1 MFVCNDKIVP
11 IVCPSQKIEL
21 MIKKQLYIIL
31 SALVVFVACT
41 TKPKQHSLQQDTV
54 EEQPDTIKSDYP
66 ITDRLYAELDSS
78 EIYDDSILYGY
89 WFKPHEASAV
99 NIFFHKNGSFEFKY
113 YILANDSTI
122 VDVFK
127 KGTFTIGD
135 VLNASNK
142 KRIITMVADDG
153 WDSKVFNGIIEY
165 KRNRTHYYLTDK
177 NSGLYL
183 VKGSD

>member
-1 MFVCNDKIVP
+1 MDRTFTSVLLLAVLGLIACKNGTRNDLSLKEDTDSSIVV
-11 IVCPSQKIEL
+11 I
-21 MIKKQLYIIL
+21 
-31 SALVVFVACT
+31 
-41 TKPKQHSLQQDTV
+41 
-54 EEQPDTIKSDYP
+54 SDHP

-78 EIYDDSILYGY
+78 ETYDDSILYGY

-127 KGTFTIGD
+127 KGTFAIGD
-135 VLNASNK
+135 ELNASNK

>member
-1 MFVCNDKIVP
+1 MKKEQSHIIFIMLMLFGLTACKNVTQKVE
-11 IVCPSQKIEL
+11 SQQMESDSTI
-21 MIKKQLYIIL
+21 
-31 SALVVFVACT
+31 LVV
-41 TKPKQHSLQQDTV
+41 
-54 EEQPDTIKSDYP
+54 SDHP

-122 VDVFK
+122 IDVFK